1 MYRRLIAGLILA
13 TFVTACSAHKPWG
26 KCAVGGGII
35 GAAAL
40 GAAGG
45 AIANN
50 VNGSGH
56 PFTAQD
62 SDRGAG
68 IGIGIATG
76 AILGALIGHA
86 LCDEEEVPPPPPPP
100 PPAPAPAAKK
110 KIVLRGVNFDFDK
123 ATLQPQGKPILDE
136 AARILKEN
144 PSINVQVQG
153 YTDAIGSVEYNL
165 KLSDRRAATVKN
177 YLVAQGVS
185 ASRLTTKGF
194 GKSNPVATNDTA
206 DGRAQNR
213 RVELTFAPIRAK

>member
-1 MYRRLIAGLILA
+1 MSRRLIAGLILA
-13 TFVTACSAHKPWG
+13 TFLTACSAQKPWG
-26 KCAVGGGII
+26 KCAIGGAII

-50 VNGSGH
+50 VNP
-56 PFTAQD
+56 PFEAQD

-86 LCDEEEVPPPPPPP
+86 ICDEEEVPPPPPPP
-100 PPAPAPAAKK
+100 PAPAPVVKK
-110 KIVLRGVNFDFDK
+110 KIVLRGVNFDFNK
-123 ATLQPQGKPILDE
+123 STLQPAGKPILDE
-136 AARILKEN
+136 AARILKDN
-144 PSINVQVQG
+144 PTLNIQVQG
-153 YTDAIGSVEYNL
+153 HTDSIGSAKYNVG
-165 KLSDRRAATVKN
+165 LSDRRAATVKN
-177 YLVAQGVS
+177 YLVSQGVS

-194 GKSNPVATNDTA
+194 GLTQPIASNETA

-213 RVELTFAPIRAK
+213 RVELVPTN

>member
-26 KCAVGGGII
+26 KCAVGGAII

-50 VNGSGH
+50 VDP

-86 LCDEEEVPPPPPPP
+86 ICDEEEVPPPPPP

-123 ATLQPQGKPILDE
+123 ATLQPQGKPILEE
-136 AARILKEN
+136 AAKILKEN
-144 PSINVQVQG
+144 PSINVEVRG
-153 YTDAIGSVEYNL
+153 FTDSVGSKDYNL
-165 KLSDRRAATVKN
+165 RLSDRRAATVKN
-177 YLVAQGVS
+177 FLVSQGVP

-194 GKSNPVATNDTA
+194 GMADPVASNDTA

-213 RVELTFAPIRAK
+213 RVELVPNS

>member
-13 TFVTACSAHKPWG
+13 TFATACSAHKPWG
-26 KCAVGGGII
+26 KCAVGGAII

-40 GAAGG
+40 GTAGG

-50 VNGSGH
+50 VDP
-56 PFTAQD
+56 PFKSQD
-62 SDRGAG
+62 ADRGAG

-123 ATLQPQGKPILDE
+123 ATLQPQGKPILEE

-153 YTDAIGSVEYNL
+153 FTDSIGSVEYNL
-165 KLSDRRAATVKN
+165 RLSDRRAATVKN
-177 YLVAQGVS
+177 FLVSEGVP

-194 GKSNPVATNDTA
+194 GKSNPVASNDTA

-213 RVELTFAPIRAK
+213 RVELVPTN

>member
-26 KCAVGGGII
+26 KCAVGGAII

-50 VNGSGH
+50 VDGDGH

-100 PPAPAPAAKK
+100 PAPAPVAKK

-136 AARILKEN
+136 AAKILKEN
-144 PSINVQVQG
+144 PSINVEVRG
-153 YTDAIGSVEYNL
+153 FTDSIGSKEYNQQL
-165 KLSDRRAATVKN
+165 GLQRA
-177 YLVAQGVS
+177 
-185 ASRLTTKGF
+185 
-194 GKSNPVATNDTA
+194 
-206 DGRAQNR
+206 
-213 RVELTFAPIRAK
+213 ELAYR

>member
-1 MYRRLIAGLILA
+1 MYRRLIVGLILA
-13 TFVTACSAHKPWG
+13 TFMTACSAHKPWG
-26 KCAVGGGII
+26 KCAVGGAII

-50 VNGSGH
+50 VDP

-100 PPAPAPAAKK
+100 PPAPAPVAKK

-144 PSINVQVQG
+144 PSVNVQVQG
-153 YTDAIGSVEYNL
+153 YTDSIGTDAYNL
-165 KLSDRRAATVKN
+165 KLSDRRAATVQS
-177 YLVAQGVS
+177 YLAGQGVS
-185 ASRLTTKGF
+185 ASRLTMKGF
-194 GKSNPVATNDTA
+194 GESNPVATNDTA

-213 RVELTFAPIRAK
+213 RVELVPTN